1 MTLYSY
7 SVYDQIR
14 RDGVGVY
21 LMHGDLVPVG
31 NARYVQLPNSG
42 TLVIADETWRTCRH
56 EAKRDAAAKVQ
67 QMAEMLAAQAKRLIA
82 EADAEQSAEATT
94 NG

>member
-31 NARYVQLPNSG
+31 DARYVQLPNSG

-56 EAKRDAAAKVQ
+56 EAKREAAAKVQ
-67 QMAEMLAAQAKRLIA
+67 LMAEKLAVQAARLMA
-82 EADAEQSAEATT
+82 EADAEQSAEARA